1 MRTRGVAM
9 SDGQIIEAIR
19 NKDETVMG
27 EVMRKY
33 SGLLWSVASAV
44 LDGVASVQDVEECVA
59 DAFVYLWQN
68 PERYDAGR
76 GKLKSW
82 LALTAR
88 SRAIDRYRT
97 VMRRNEARMEED
109 MAAEKWDMLEGVVEQ
124 EERGRLWACIRRL
137 EEPDQEAMIRRY
149 YHGQKPKEIA
159 AAMGIPRKQ
168 VENRLYQGKQ
178 KLRRMLLET
187 Q

>member
-1 MRTRGVAM
+1 M
-9 SDGQIIEAIR
+9 SDGQMMEAIR
-19 NKDETVMG
+19 NGDEAAMG

-44 LDGVASVQDVEECVA
+44 LDGAAPVQEVEECVA
-59 DAFVYLWQN
+59 DVFVYLWQN
-68 PERYDAGR
+68 PEKYDAGR

-82 LALTAR
+82 LALMAR

-97 VMRRNEARMEED
+97 ILHRNEAEMEENLVD
-109 MAAEKWDMLEGVVEQ
+109 EKWDVLEDIC
-124 EERGRLWACIRRL
+124 RRDRRRRLWDCLRRL
-137 EEPDQEAMIRRY
+137 EEPDREAMIRRY
-149 YHGQKPKEIA
+149 YYGQKPKEIA
-159 AAMGIPRKQ
+159 AAMGIPKKQ

-178 KLRRMLLET
+178 KLRKMMLET